1 MNFKVSY
8 IAMIA
13 AGALSTS
20 VNAAT
25 DDARATHQINPAEE

>member
-1 MNFKVSY
+1 
-8 IAMIA
+8 MIA